1 MSWWTIWKGFNTLGK
16 QITVLF
22 HWCDSIMQNMPL
34 VRQVFVISNEVQSW
48 YLNPSFRTSTHWLFQ
63 MKLLCSS
70 HLNLCRGSIF
80 FAAQVT
86 PVARKRA
93 FTVSV
98 HVFVQCW
105 LPSKK
110 LATSWTVVMLLVNKV
125 NTCNNTTYK
134 FLRFSQQRGSGL
146 RSSRGWCCV
155 NGWLVPSVSK
165 EHSVCLWMPTSNPW
179 RQRQYAPSTHW
190 SLTPGTVFL
199 QNVWN
204 SDVPSYP
211 RTPQA

>member
-1 MSWWTIWKGFNTLGK
+1 M
-16 QITVLF
+16 
-22 HWCDSIMQNMPL
+22 
-34 VRQVFVISNEVQSW
+34 
-48 YLNPSFRTSTHWLFQ
+48 HWLFQ

-70 HLNLCRGSIF
+70 HLNLRRGSIF

-110 LATSWTVVMLLVNKV
+110 LAASWTVVMLLVNKV

-134 FLRFSQQRGSGL
+134 FLRFSQQHGSGL
-146 RSSRGWCCV
+146 HSSRGWCCV

-165 EHSVCLWMPTSNPW
+165 EHSVCECW
-179 RQRQYAPSTHW
+179 H
-190 SLTPGTVFL
+190 LTLEDEGNMLLLHTDLLHQALCSFKMFGTVMWHHIPEHRRP
-199 QNVWN
+199 NNIWN
-204 SDVPSYP
+204 NSV
-211 RTPQA
+211 